1 MTITTWVTIIV
12 IAICISSFITQRQ
25 INNFEEK
32 FFNNFWLN
40 KTNDFIKKYYKPS
53 ILYKVIREL
62 KEITVFEWVRF
73 KDKEIQKLIDDFQDV
88 ESKKTYFME
97 EKNKPIL

>member
-73 KDKEIQKLIDDFQDV
+73 KDKEIQELIDDFKDV
-88 ESKKTYFME
+88 ESKRTYII
-97 EKNKPIL
+97 EKEVGPKI